1 MAGRDRDRGV
11 SKRTE
16 HGETRMKSWNYVKKR
31 LESEF
36 MAPSLRGRVTYFM
49 TRYDH
54 AHDKAGRVAVRVD
67 GKEILK
73 GSDMSWWIRGTEYEK
88 RVLELFPE
96 IRDLKSQKQREEA
109 VWNAA
114 VDLGCI
120 TRCDFYDAYDTFEN
134 QSIDDSLNGKN
145 GLVKL
150 FAVLDRRVGK
160 RRLKK
165 LWDEQWGRETVWLLP
180 FLYLRLEAEGIM
192 VPGKESA
199 DRASPEGER

>member
-1 MAGRDRDRGV
+1 
-11 SKRTE
+11 
-16 HGETRMKSWNYVKKR
+16 MKSWNYVKKR
-31 LESEF
+31 LESDF

-49 TRYDH
+49 TRYEH
-54 AHDKAGRVAVRVD
+54 AHDEAGRVAVRVD

-73 GSDMSWWIRGTEYEK
+73 GSDISWWICGTEYEK
-88 RVLELFPE
+88 RALELFPE
-96 IRDLKSQKQREEA
+96 IRDLNSQDQREEA
-109 VWNAA
+109 VWNVA

-120 TRCDFYDAYDTFEN
+120 TRGVFYDAYDTFEN

-165 LWDEQWGRETVWLLP
+165 LWDGQWDREPAWLLP
-180 FLYLRLEAEGIM
+180 FLCLRLEAEGIM
-192 VPGKESA
+192 VPEKEH
-199 DRASPEGER
+199 